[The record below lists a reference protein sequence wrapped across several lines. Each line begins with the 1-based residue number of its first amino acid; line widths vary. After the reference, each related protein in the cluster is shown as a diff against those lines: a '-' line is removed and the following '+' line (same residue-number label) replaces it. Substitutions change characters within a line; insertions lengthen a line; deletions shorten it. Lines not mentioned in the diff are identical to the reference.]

1 MDQKKIAR
9 QIIEFNK
16 TAFENTFNVIM
27 ALQEQTEK
35 LVLSLSEKA
44 QWIPEDGKKAINEW
58 AKTNKKRQEEFKSY
72 VDGNYKKASNYF
84 AETQTVEAAKTV
96 KNK

>member
-1 MDQKKIAR
+1 MDQKIIAR
-9 QIIEFNK
+9 QMIEFNK

-35 LVLSLSEKA
+35 LALSLLEKA
-44 QWIPEDGKKAINEW
+44 QWIPQDGKKAINEW

-72 VDGNYKKASNYF
+72 VDDNYKKVTDYF
-84 AETQTVEAAKTV
+84 AESQTVEAAKTV